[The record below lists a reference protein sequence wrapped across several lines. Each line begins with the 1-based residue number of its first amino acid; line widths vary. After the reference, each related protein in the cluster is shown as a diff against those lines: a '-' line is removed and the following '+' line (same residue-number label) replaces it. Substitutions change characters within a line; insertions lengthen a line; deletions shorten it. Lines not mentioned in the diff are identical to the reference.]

1 MDKIL
6 RSFANTT
13 DKFFIETQDF
23 IKKKWLKADKVKMQ
37 ELLKN
42 KEETEKK
49 EKDAFAKWSKLETK
63 RSNLQKKIDKL
74 NEKYTY
80 IKKFKV
86 INPNYER
93 AE

>member
-49 EKDAFAKWSKLETK
+49 ENTL
-63 RSNLQKKIDKL
+63 
-74 NEKYTY
+74 
-80 IKKFKV
+80 
-86 INPNYER
+86 
-93 AE
+93 